1 MLLVLPIVVLSVLSC
16 GEDEIVPI
24 QITAEEFV
32 VNIEEN
38 PEVGATIGTIIAS
51 TTRGDLSFEMM
62 TQDPVDAL
70 IVDPISG
77 EISVGDATFFD
88 FEERRFTTAV
98 IMVFNEDKEDAIVA
112 RVNVLNAFEN
122 PKFESLV
129 GHFSLDEEATD
140 LSTFGNDGS
149 VLGAMPTADINGDS
163 SGALMFDGE
172 ENMVV
177 IPHKDQYNITS
188 ELTVSVLVKVLE
200 KKNSRILRKGTTN
213 GNNKSPY
220 TISMFNGV
228 IEFDL
233 AMVNGNGSGNLSY
246 DLQSNMYEL
255 DEWTMI
261 TGVLSGDKMYLY
273 LNGVLVEEG
282 DAPGVLNTNSDEM
295 FIGNSFKGAIDDV
308 RLYDAALTAKE
319 IRELYNNY
327 SL

>member
-1 MLLVLPIVVLSVLSC
+1 MSC
-16 GEDEIVPI
+16 GEDEIIPI
-24 QITAEEFV
+24 RITAEGFV
-32 VNIEEN
+32 TDVEEN
-38 PEVGATIGTIIAS
+38 PAVGKTIGTIIAS

-62 TQDPVDAL
+62 SQDPVDAL

-77 EISVGDATFFD
+77 EISIGDATLFD

-98 IMVFNEDKEDAIVA
+98 IMVSNEDKEDAIVA

-122 PKFESLV
+122 PGFESLV

-140 LSTFGNDGS
+140 LSTYANSGL
-149 VLGAMPTADINGDS
+149 VIGALSTPDINGDS

-177 IPHKDQYNITS
+177 IPHKDQYNITN
-188 ELTVSVLVKVLE
+188 ELTISALVNVLE
-200 KKNSRILRKGTTN
+200 KKNSRILRKGSTN
-213 GNNKSPY
+213 GDDKSPY

-246 DLQSNMYEL
+246 DLQSNKYEL

-273 LNGVLVEEG
+273 LNGDLVEEG
-282 DAPGVLNTNSDEM
+282 DAPGALNTNGDQI
-295 FIGNSFKGAIDDV
+295 FIGNYFRGAIDDV
-308 RLYDAALTAKE
+308 RLYDTALTSKE